1 MGWACTPF
9 IVVHA
14 NDTLPQEKASESEI
28 SIQDREFRLRDR
40 PGRSVAM
47 AKARARLGSWMQ
59 SEPELQQ
66 FGLAALRLKA
76 GLSQREL
83 ASKLETSQP
92 NIARMEREPSNPT
105 LSSIKA
111 WATALGVE
119 VIDVI
124 TAIEQTQAAPTER
137 TG

>member
-1 MGWACTPF
+1 MGWTCTPF
-9 IVVHA
+9 IVVHT
-14 NDTLPQEKASESEI
+14 NDAFPEEKSSESEI
-28 SIQDREFRLRDR
+28 SIQDRAFRLKDR
-40 PGRSVAM
+40 PGRSAAIV
-47 AKARARLGSWMQ
+47 KARARLGNWMQ

-83 ASKLETSQP
+83 ATKLETSQP

-111 WATALGVE
+111 WATALGVD

-124 TAIEQTQAAPTER
+124 AAIEQTQVSTTEQA
-137 TG
+137 